1 MTLLHNAILNDKAV
15 DITIVGGLIDSIM
28 PLDTRPRQP
37 QAAATPSN
45 LLNSTG
51 DPSITL
57 WEGDKIFLR
66 LLLDESTP
74 FFSLKLV
81 YEQDEMTSATLNG
94 KPLS

>member
-45 LLNSTG
+45 L
-51 DPSITL
+51 
-57 WEGDKIFLR
+57 EGE
-66 LLLDESTP
+66 LDTD
-74 FFSLKLV
+74 
-81 YEQDEMTSATLNG
+81 QH
-94 KPLS
+94 